1 MKAIDILEQISN
13 EVSNARYHLCK
24 FYYGYSLAIEEAGY
38 EYGKYVIEFCDG
50 KTIRFKDSVFVTNE
64 RLDGKANIIMR
75 NEEDCTDEI
84 YIYKVR

>member
-13 EVSNARYHLCK
+13 EVTNARNHLCN
-24 FYYGYSLAIEEAGY
+24 FYYGYNLAIEEAGY
-38 EYGKYVIEFCDG
+38 EDGKYIVEFHDG
-50 KTIRFKDSVFVTNE
+50 KIRFKDSVFVTNE
-64 RLDGKANIIMR
+64 RLDRKANIIMR